1 MNNKNKKSILFVVPQ
16 LSHGGS
22 NKSLESLLPVIDHCS
37 NKVSVVSLGVN
48 EVNAPYYKVFG
59 SYLVQLSIIYRV
71 CMSWTIISK
80 LLNAIQ
86 NYLHYDVW
94 SKLYRYEAKKLLK
107 NEEYD
112 YVVGFEESYATKFA
126 SFFNVPHKIA
136 WVHCDYNQYRI
147 ESGNRDEHGIYN
159 SFEKIIC
166 VSKFAASVFIENFP
180 ELNDRVSVIYN
191 LLDCSDVRTK
201 SSRPIE
207 DGDIFEE
214 TFSIVSVGRMVWL
227 KQYHLI
233 PAFINKILE
242 NNPDLNFRWF
252 VIGNGDPSVEE
263 NIKNSINNYHI
274 EKYLFLLGPKNNP
287 YPYIAKAN
295 LLACTSKTESWS
307 YVINE
312 AKILGTP
319 VVTLRC
325 GSSEEVVE
333 DNITGVISDENQ
345 MPNTITTLI
354 ENRNNLYTNLKS
366 NLNHIQ
372 YDNEY
377 ITNQISLLFS

>member
-1 MNNKNKKSILFVVPQ
+1 MNNMNKKSILFVIPQ

-22 NKSLESLLPVIDHCS
+22 NKSLESLLTVIDHCS

-48 EVNAPYYKVFG
+48 EVNAPYYKVFE
-59 SYLVQLSIIYRV
+59 SCLVPLSIIYRV
-71 CMSWTIISK
+71 CMSWTIIRK

-86 NYLHYDVW
+86 NYLHYDIW
-94 SKLYRYEAKKLLK
+94 SELYRYESKRLLR

-126 SFFNVPHKIA
+126 SFFYVPHKIA
-136 WVHCDYNQYRI
+136 WVHCDYNQYKI

-166 VSKFAASVFIENFP
+166 VSKFAASAFIENFP
-180 ELNDRVSVIYN
+180 EVKDRVSVIYN
-191 LLDCSDVRTK
+191 LLDCSGIRTK
-201 SSRPIE
+201 SSLPTE
-207 DGDIFEE
+207 DGEIFEK

-233 PAFINKILE
+233 PGIITKILE
-242 NNPDLNFRWF
+242 NNPELNFKWF
-252 VIGNGDPSVEE
+252 IIGNGDPAVVE
-263 NIKNSINNYHI
+263 NIKNSINNYYL

-333 DNITGVISDENQ
+333 NNVTGVIADENQ
-345 MPNTITTLI
+345 IPITITKLI
-354 ENRNNLYTNLKS
+354 EDRNNIYSNLKR

-372 YDNEY
+372 YDNEL
-377 ITNQISLLFS
+377 IANQISLLFS